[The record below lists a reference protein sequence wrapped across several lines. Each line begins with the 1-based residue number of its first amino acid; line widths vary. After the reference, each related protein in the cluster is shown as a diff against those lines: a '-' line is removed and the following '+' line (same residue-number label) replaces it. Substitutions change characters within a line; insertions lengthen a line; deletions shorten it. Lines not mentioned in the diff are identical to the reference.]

1 MTSRMHAFEQA
12 GLGKAPFRLHD
23 YRDRPGSACDYCGT
37 LIKHVFVIRSV
48 DGRTS
53 NVGSTCVMKTADYS
67 LRQAV
72 EEKIAELKA
81 QSAQQRI
88 GRMQALLGRRDVLE
102 TLAKEQA
109 PDPWRARAG
118 DTAKD
123 WCLWMVQH
131 SEQTGKL
138 KVAKFLEQFEFGG
151 E

>member
-1 MTSRMHAFEQA
+1 
-12 GLGKAPFRLHD
+12 
-23 YRDRPGSACDYCGT
+23 
-37 LIKHVFVIRSV
+37 
-48 DGRTS
+48 
-53 NVGSTCVMKTADYS
+53 MKTADYS

>member
-1 MTSRMHAFEQA
+1 
-12 GLGKAPFRLHD
+12 
-23 YRDRPGSACDYCGT
+23 
-37 LIKHVFVIRSV
+37 
-48 DGRTS
+48 
-53 NVGSTCVMKTADYS
+53 MKTDDNN

-72 EEKIAELKA
+72 KEKIAELKA
-81 QSAQQRI
+81 QSAQQKI
-88 GRMQALLGRRDVLE
+88 AQMQALIERPDVLDL
-102 TLAKEQA
+102 LAKKKA

-123 WCLWMVQH
+123 WCLWMVEH